1 MQPLNFQKLV
11 LDISPQRLVAL
22 SDRASDMKNAFAW
35 HLFNTALAESLY
47 PSLQMAEL
55 ALRNQIDHALCT
67 HTDRP
72 DWFHAQL
79 RLAPNQDA
87 RLKNL
92 IHELALQGRLAT
104 NGSVVSALPFS
115 FWTGFF
121 NKFHAQSGLGHK
133 LARQVFMNAKP
144 FQRDLR
150 LLDSRWTQLRILRNR
165 VFHHER
171 IVHRTDLSATHAML
185 VETIHWMSPELG
197 WMSSRVDRFNSV
209 FAAALQPWL
218 EHVHGWSWVS

>member
-1 MQPLNFQKLV
+1 M
-11 LDISPQRLVAL
+11 AL

-87 RLKNL
+87 RLKTSYMNL
-92 IHELALQGRLAT
+92 HCKGGWQQMAALYRL
-104 NGSVVSALPFS
+104 
-115 FWTGFF
+115 
-121 NKFHAQSGLGHK
+121 FHLVFGLGFSIN
-133 LARQVFMNAKP
+133 FMLNLDWVTNLRAK
-144 FQRDLR
+144 FL
-150 LLDSRWTQLRILRNR
+150 
-165 VFHHER
+165 
-171 IVHRTDLSATHAML
+171 
-185 VETIHWMSPELG
+185 
-197 WMSSRVDRFNSV
+197 
-209 FAAALQPWL
+209 
-218 EHVHGWSWVS
+218 